1 MSEYGC
7 DETYEGYGV
16 YISKEQIYFEHE
28 HLGEDDSCCVYL
40 EHGRIYDYDMCFAI
54 PNEVGQWLHKNGY
67 NVYFDVDMLNYD

>member
-16 YISKEQIYFEHE
+16 YIKKDQIYFEHE

-40 EHGRIYDYDMCFAI
+40 EHGRIYDYDMCFAM
-54 PNEVGQWLHKNGY
+54 PNEVGQWLSKEGY
-67 NVYFDVDMLNYD
+67 NVYWDGDFWDYD